1 MAEKRK
7 VKQENP
13 AVDTEVQEHIVNKRP
28 RDDLSGDEDQKQA
41 ESPSLTIKYMSFA
54 GRADPL
60 RMAAFLSGLSYRDAI
75 THFPTAEDKKA
86 GRMRWSGLPEVT
98 FHDKEGNDVLT
109 LGLSN
114 ITLSAIGKLGGKLY
128 PKGPAEASLV
138 DEVLAAVE
146 EIFPAVVTVFK
157 HEAPTF
163 LNDQKKAAELARAC
177 MDAEQLSMGAV
188 GNNLPYWTGRFE
200 ERLKENESR
209 GNKNGFFVGDSM
221 TVADL
226 KYYVTLKNINALQS
240 FPEMDEML
248 KNFPKVAA
256 FWSNLNGNEDI
267 KKFEALFAEQEK
279 KTDEKEFLWEG
290 RNVYFEV

>member
-1 MAEKRK
+1 
-7 VKQENP
+7 
-13 AVDTEVQEHIVNKRP
+13 
-28 RDDLSGDEDQKQA
+28 
-41 ESPSLTIKYMSFA
+41 MSFA

-256 FWSNLNGNEDI
+256 FWSNMNGNEEI